1 MSILWIYP
9 REGAMPVIVDGHLH
23 AERAE
28 TGQQLEHLGDNQLKG
43 EKHPGVAEVRL
54 LTSSHLR
61 VVAGAFARDPR
72 RAWLG
77 GDGY

>member
-1 MSILWIYP
+1 
-9 REGAMPVIVDGHLH
+9 MPVFVDGHLH

-54 LTSSHLR
+54 LTSSHL
-61 VVAGAFARDPR
+61 VAGAFARDAR

-77 GDGY
+77 GRRSCGTRCVRR